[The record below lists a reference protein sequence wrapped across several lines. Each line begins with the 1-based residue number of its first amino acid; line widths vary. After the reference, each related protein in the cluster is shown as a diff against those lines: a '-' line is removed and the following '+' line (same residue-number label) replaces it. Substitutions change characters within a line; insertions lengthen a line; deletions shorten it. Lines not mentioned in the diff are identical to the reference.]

1 MEERL
6 IMEAELRPVTLP
18 FPDTL
23 RVTLAMGVNQDL
35 TKCTILSNM
44 FCGEFSTIY
53 QRIIVKKRKQKTK
66 QTRKNQH
73 NFPLFSLACKFH
85 IMIPAPFER
94 AQFFEVVFANLKNV

>member
-35 TKCTILSNM
+35 TK
-44 FCGEFSTIY
+44 
-53 QRIIVKKRKQKTK
+53 
-66 QTRKNQH
+66 
-73 NFPLFSLACKFH
+73 
-85 IMIPAPFER
+85 
-94 AQFFEVVFANLKNV
+94 